1 MKLSKKSEKLLKEL
15 IEIRFV
21 KSQKKGWVA
30 IVQGDRDWDSGI
42 SEDEMFKKLNSMA
55 PPQINMDNFPI
66 SKIYFNQKNWAKD
79 HIKFMNKNRG
89 I

>member
-15 IEIRFV
+15 IEIRYIN
-21 KSQKKGWVA
+21 SQKKGWVA
-30 IVQGDRDWDSGI
+30 ITSNDRDWDSGFT
-42 SEDEMFKKLNSMA
+42 ENELKD
-55 PPQINMDNFPI
+55 
-66 SKIYFNQKNWAKD
+66 YFQKNWAKD

>member
-30 IVQGDRDWDSGI
+30 ITKEDRDWNSGI
-42 SEDEMFKKLNSMA
+42 SEKEML
-55 PPQINMDNFPI
+55 IRLDI
-66 SKIYFNQKNWAKD
+66 
-79 HIKFMNKNRG
+79 IKHSITRG